1 MICAWRGTDVLV
13 PLAKVRIIGC
23 SRDLERTLD
32 ALHRLRRVELA
43 PADLDAGEAPRGL
56 GSEHERHR
64 DRLRLLIATLGA
76 LDALAEGGPGEAVTA
91 SPARSPR
98 AGDTAPECQPTI
110 GATAVDPL
118 AVARDLAALTP
129 RVETLIGAVELLRS
143 EQAVLRRYVALLRGL
158 LELAPEL
165 AMLEER
171 ELTALHLTTVALLL
185 STEGAQVVELLD
197 AALSEILGERFW
209 LLSAPI
215 DEDGIGCVL
224 VHPQEDTDAVHRLLG
239 QEHIRHVP
247 LPEPYA
253 RLSLRTSVESMER
266 RLQELPA
273 ALATAQAQLR
283 GQIAPR
289 VHAWRTEHAALAAQ
303 LEQLDAIALAGATE
317 RTFHLAGWTPR
328 ADFARV
334 AASLERELGGRIV
347 VEELAEGRA
356 DRDAPVLMR
365 SARVARP
372 FQPLVRFFDTP
383 RAYSVDP
390 TGLMA
395 IFLPLMF
402 GLMVADVAY
411 GAVLLGIVLVA
422 RARLGPRYPAFR
434 QLSPVLVAGALWA
447 IAFGVV
453 FGEVLGNVGERIGVP
468 ALWLHRDSSKAVVP
482 LLVLGIAIGAVHVVL
497 GLVLGLWQA
506 RRDRDRGALLSHAG
520 TLIFLAGAF
529 LLAGVAVGFLP
540 PAATTPFAAALI
552 VGLVIVSASGGALGA
567 IVGPLELLGAI
578 TNVLSYLRL
587 AAVGLASVYLA
598 VVANKLAGV
607 GPIWMGVVIAAFLH
621 SLNLLLAAF
630 TPCVQALRLHYVEFF
645 GKLFVGGGR
654 PFQPFGVPQPASAT
668 EAAAAPAGAGTFGH
682 QRE

>member
-1 MICAWRGTDVLV
+1 M
-13 PLAKVRIIGC
+13 RIIGR
-23 SRDLERTLD
+23 SPDLERTLD

-43 PADLDAGEAPRGL
+43 PADGDAADAPAGL
-56 GSEHERHR
+56 GAGEHERHR
-64 DRLRLLIATLGA
+64 DQLRLLIATLAA
-76 LDALAEGGPGEAVTA
+76 LDALADD
-91 SPARSPR
+91 SPR
-98 AGDTAPECQPTI
+98 PGVPEQPAGAGDAAAGRDPAI
-110 GATAVDPL
+110 DATAVDPG
-118 AVARDLAALTP
+118 AVARELAALTP
-129 RVETLIGAVELLRS
+129 HVEELIGAVELLRS

-171 ELTALHLTTVALLL
+171 ELAALRLTTVALLL
-185 STEGAQVVELLD
+185 SAEGARVVELLD
-197 AALSEILGERFW
+197 EALSEILGERFW

-224 VHPQEDTDAVHRLLG
+224 VHPQDDTDAVHELLG

-266 RLQELPA
+266 RLAELPSELGA
-273 ALATAQAQLR
+273 AQARLSA
-283 GQIAPR
+283 QIAPR
-289 VHAWRTEHAALAAQ
+289 IGRWRTQRAALAAQ
-303 LEQLDAIALAGATE
+303 LEQLDAVALAGATE

-328 ADFARV
+328 ADFARI
-334 AASLERELGGRIV
+334 AASLEGELGGRVV

-356 DRDAPVLMR
+356 DHDAPVLMR

-411 GAVLLGIVLVA
+411 GAILLAIVLVA
-422 RARLGPRYPAFR
+422 RARLGRRYPAFR
-434 QLSPVLVAGALWA
+434 QLSPVLVAGSLWA
-447 IAFGVV
+447 IAFGIV
-453 FGEVLGNVGERIGVP
+453 FGEVLGNVGERLGVP
-468 ALWLHRDSSKAVVP
+468 ALWLHRDSSSAVVP
-482 LLVLGIAIGAVHVVL
+482 LLMLGVAIGAVHVVL
-497 GLVLGLWQA
+497 GLVLGIWQS
-506 RRDRDRGALLSHAG
+506 RRDRDRRELLSHAG
-520 TLIFLAGAF
+520 TLMFLAATF
-529 LLAGVAVGFLP
+529 LLVAVAVGLL
-540 PAATTPFAAALI
+540 PAAATAPVAAAMI
-552 VGLVIVSASGGALGA
+552 AGLVAVSVAGGALGA
-567 IVGPLELLGAI
+567 IIGPLELLGAI

-607 GPIWMGVVIAAFLH
+607 GPIYMGILIAAFLH
-621 SLNLLLAAF
+621 ALNLMLAAF
-630 TPCVQALRLHYVEFF
+630 TPSVQALRLHYVEFF
-645 GKLFVGGGR
+645 GKFFVGGGR
-654 PFQPFGVPQPASAT
+654 PFQPFGVPQPGSAT
-668 EAAAAPAGAGTFGH
+668 GAATGLGSFDMVRPVNM
-682 QRE
+682 RE